1 MIEPLKLTDIGSFEE
16 FATMEMS
23 RLLEAL
29 RIASERIELLTSGPG
44 GIMEMKQTIA
54 DKEQRI
60 EKLESQFKLYF
71 HAFNK
76 AANHIEKLEAALR
89 EMLIRCTN
97 TGRWCGP
104 IDCHCRIARKALGGK
119 EPLEWTENYGQGAEP
134 WLEDTK

>member
-1 MIEPLKLTDIGSFEE
+1 MIEPLKLTDLGSFEE

-29 RIASERIELLTSGPG
+29 RIASERIKLLTSGPG

-60 EKLESQFKLYF
+60 EKLENQFKLYF

-76 AANHIEKLEAALR
+76 AASHIEKLEAAL
-89 EMLIRCTN
+89 E
-97 TGRWCGP
+97 
-104 IDCHCRIARKALGGK
+104 GK
-119 EPLEWTENYGQGAEP
+119 EPLEWTENYGQGSEP

>member
-54 DKEQRI
+54 NKEQRI
-60 EKLESQFKLYF
+60 EKLESQFRLYF

-76 AANHIEKLEAALR
+76 AANHIEK
-89 EMLIRCTN
+89 
-97 TGRWCGP
+97 
-104 IDCHCRIARKALGGK
+104 
-119 EPLEWTENYGQGAEP
+119 NYGQGSEP